1 MKKLLLIVSIM
12 LLTNVLFAQV
22 PLEVG
27 TTKTQVL
34 KNIKGRNNVYEEKKT
49 TNGIP
54 IVQENIYVDVINAY
68 YFRNDTCYYQKSF
81 YPMHSLNEV
90 YKSLSNYVYVTGAI
104 WVDLPT
110 GIYFEIV
117 IPEDKNYFRIDCSK
131 E

>member
-1 MKKLLLIVSIM
+1 MKKILLIVGIL
-12 LLTNVLFAQV
+12 LLTNVLLAQV

-27 TTKTQVL
+27 VTKTQVL
-34 KNIKGRNNVYEEKKT
+34 KNIEKRNNTYEHKET

-54 IVQENIYVDVINAY
+54 IIQEKIYIDVINAY

-81 YPMHSLNEV
+81 YPMHALNDV
-90 YKSLSNYVYVTGAI
+90 YKSMSNYVYVTDSV

-110 GIYFEIV
+110 GIYFEMV
-117 IPEDKNYFRIDCSK
+117 MLEDKNYFRIDCSK